1 MHNDLKMGFIP
12 YALQNVFD
20 GVQTPSAVKN
30 NSYAYAFWCRAL
42 YQRLCSRI
50 EFDLPED
57 WNRAKDFFEAC
68 LFARG
73 FVAVF
78 DTKEY
83 GITFQ
88 PATLSGY
95 DWFYQPTKAIV
106 SNPKLS
112 KEFTIGKDC
121 SLIRI
126 SNDYAGLISL
136 VTYYAEKLATLD
148 GAVNMAIINSKF
160 AYVLGA
166 KNKAAA
172 RSIEMIF
179 DKINKGEPTVVF
191 DKAVTEGLGDE
202 EPFEFLDRASL
213 KNSYITSDL
222 LSDWQTLL
230 NQFDNEIGIPTLPAE
245 KRERMIT
252 DEANARQAD
261 CNARISLWD
270 ECLKNSINE
279 TNKMFGTDIKY
290 KFKTYDVNEEVTEES
305 GKDGEKWELRS
316 LPWQG

>member
-1 MHNDLKMGFIP
+1 MHNDYRMGFIP

-20 GVQTPSAVKN
+20 GTITPSAVKN
-30 NSYAYAFWCRAL
+30 NSYAYSFWCRAL

-50 EFDLPED
+50 EFNLPEN

-78 DTKEY
+78 NTDEY
-83 GITFQ
+83 GVTFQ
-88 PATLSGY
+88 PANISGY
-95 DWFYQPTKAIV
+95 DWFYQPTKALV

-112 KEFTIGKDC
+112 KEFTIGTDC

-126 SNDYAGLISL
+126 SNDYMGITSII
-136 VTYYAEKLATLD
+136 TYYAEKLATLD

-179 DKINKGEPTVVF
+179 DKINKGEPTIVY
-191 DKAVTEGLGDE
+191 DKALTEGLGDE
-202 EPFEFLDRASL
+202 DPFEFIDRSSL

-222 LSDWQTLL
+222 LNDWSTLL
-230 NQFDNEIGIPTLPAE
+230 KNFDNEIGIPTAPAE
-245 KRERMIT
+245 KRERMIS
-252 DEANARQAD
+252 DEVNSRQAD

-270 ECLKNSINE
+270 ECLRNSIDE
-279 TNKMFGTDIKY
+279 TNKMFGTNITY
-290 KFKTYDVNEEVTEES
+290 RFKTYDVNEEVTEDQE
-305 GKDGEKWELRS
+305 GGEKWEFRS